1 MTITWKCG
9 HKEELWGA
17 DKRRAQSQSTYMTCK
32 ECRAKQVAQPE
43 MSNDEI
49 DAASAMSEIQAR

>member
-32 ECRAKQVAQPE
+32 DCRSNQNTQVERSNEEIEAEAAK
-43 MSNDEI
+43 
-49 DAASAMSEIQAR
+49 SEIQNY